1 MEAGRPVRSIAVILV
16 REDNGPDQ
24 DGGDEEDRGFWV
36 CFEGRA
42 IGTYCWVEREMR
54 EWEVSDGCKGFSLQV
69 SYCFG
74 SRTEAGGVCFHGR
87 HCSNLLHRSQT

>member
-24 DGGDEEDRGFWV
+24 DGGDENRGFWV

-42 IGTYCWVEREMR
+42 NRTYCWVEQEMR
-54 EWEVSDGCKGFSLQV
+54 EWEVNDGSKDFSLQV
-69 SYCFG
+69 SCCFG
-74 SRTEAGGVCFHGR
+74 SKMEAGDVCFHGR
-87 HCSNLLHRSQT
+87 HGSNLFH